1 MTEPPKLQRCC
12 DKEISSQQKKG
23 GGEVEVEEGTGA
35 VAVKFDDLLTV
46 TGSLERSSGFLLIH
60 SSCADSLG
68 LAALYGDATDC
79 PKSKGSKS
87 LSGFSSSS
95 SLVPSNELLKKM

>member
-1 MTEPPKLQRCC
+1 M
-12 DKEISSQQKKG
+12 
-23 GGEVEVEEGTGA
+23 EVEEGTGA

-95 SLVPSNELLKKM
+95 LVPSNELLKKM

>member
-1 MTEPPKLQRCC
+1 M
-12 DKEISSQQKKG
+12 
-23 GGEVEVEEGTGA
+23 EVEEGTGA

-95 SLVPSNELLKKM
+95 SSLVPSNELLKKCKQCQKLDHSVFLTKRTRSCAK

>member
-1 MTEPPKLQRCC
+1 M
-12 DKEISSQQKKG
+12 
-23 GGEVEVEEGTGA
+23 EVEEEEGTGA

-87 LSGFSSSS
+87 LSGFSFSSS